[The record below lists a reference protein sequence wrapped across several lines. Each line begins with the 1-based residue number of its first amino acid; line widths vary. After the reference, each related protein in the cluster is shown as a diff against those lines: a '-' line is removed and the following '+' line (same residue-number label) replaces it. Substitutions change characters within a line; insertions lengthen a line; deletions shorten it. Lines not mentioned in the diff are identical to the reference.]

1 MQFLSSCKFLFSSP
15 VLKALQY
22 LIYAIFLLLW
32 SNHEKILKCNVK
44 ISTQWIKDSYEIY
57 ELSKKML
64 VNIWLLELNVGR
76 SNIDLKVDNY
86 TSLEKLQANLK

>member
-1 MQFLSSCKFLFSSP
+1 
-15 VLKALQY
+15 
-22 LIYAIFLLLW
+22 
-32 SNHEKILKCNVK
+32 
-44 ISTQWIKDSYEIY
+44 
-57 ELSKKML
+57 ML

>member
-1 MQFLSSCKFLFSSP
+1 MFNLGRFPTFM
-15 VLKALQY
+15 
-22 LIYAIFLLLW
+22 
-32 SNHEKILKCNVK
+32 
-44 ISTQWIKDSYEIY
+44 IKSWKDFEVQCENFHSMNKMFIWNN
-57 ELSKKML
+57 ELSEKML